1 MIVRPPMNNSR
12 ASWPSSDDTAAFNLI
27 VIVVG
32 LGVGSYLLWINEHAT
47 ISAWVM
53 GVAHRQI
60 GWLRPL
66 THRFDLADREMAR
79 SDPAG
84 VTLPDLCG
92 ILSAIGLYVR
102 IPAVGFLVILAA
114 VCAACA
120 APSRFKRYFD
130 LDGLL
135 REQVKRF
142 PVARAFVRRRLGL
155 TRLDA
160 TMLRP
165 ADYALTAEEWLD
177 RFVCKAGSDFD
188 GVRATDALI
197 AQVGSLW
204 EGSSKATPVV
214 RLLFVAFALHME
226 EKREAALKLLG
237 EASAALD
244 AGKGEEKSGPERYLA
259 IPEAV
264 NVRVNALLADPRSF
278 EAAAKVAG
286 KHAYTVPALMTVL
299 NVARL
304 RAGVLAPAQ
313 FAWLKLVD
321 RTLWYAL
328 QSLGF
333 ETEGIGRYAHPNP
346 RVEAAG
352 VRDHWASERAAMQPL
367 PWPSIASALEAL
379 RQVHEGRSTAV
390 PKI

>member
-1 MIVRPPMNNSR
+1 MMQSPMNNSR

-27 VIVVG
+27 VIVLG
-32 LGVGSYLLWINEHAT
+32 LGVGAYLLWTNDHAT

-53 GVAHRQI
+53 GLAHREI
-60 GWLRPL
+60 GWLHPI
-66 THRFDLADREMAR
+66 THRFDLADREMAG

-84 VTLPDLCG
+84 VTLQDLWG
-92 ILSAIGLYVR
+92 ILRAIGLYVR
-102 IPAVGFLVILAA
+102 IPAVAFMVILAA

-120 APSRFKRYFD
+120 APSRFKRHFD

-135 REQVKRF
+135 REQAKRF
-142 PVARAFVRRRLGL
+142 AVARAFVRRRLGL

-160 TMLRP
+160 AVLRP

-177 RFVCKAGSDFD
+177 RLVCKPEADFD
-188 GVRATDALI
+188 EARAAAALT
-197 AQVGSLW
+197 AQLGPAW
-204 EGSSKATPVV
+204 EGPNKATPLV
-214 RLLFVAFALHME
+214 RLLFAAFGLHIE

-244 AGKGEEKSGPERYLA
+244 AGKGEDKSGPERYLELSA
-259 IPEAV
+259 AV
-264 NVRVNALLADPRSF
+264 NARVDALLADTRAF
-278 EAAAKVAG
+278 EAPVQAAAR
-286 KHAYTVPALMTVL
+286 HAYTTPALMTVL

-313 FAWLKLVD
+313 FAWVKFVD
-321 RTLWYAL
+321 RPLWYAL

-333 ETEGIGRYAHPNP
+333 ESEGLDRYVHPNP

-352 VRDHWASERAAMQPL
+352 ARDHWASERAAKQPMT
-367 PWPSIASALEAL
+367 WPSIARALQAL
-379 RQVHEGRSTAV
+379 RQVHAGRSSVRA
-390 PKI
+390 KM

>member
-1 MIVRPPMNNSR
+1 MRPPITNSR

-27 VIVVG
+27 VIAVG
-32 LGVGSYLLWINEHAT
+32 LGVGAYLLWVNEHTT

-53 GVAHRQI
+53 GLAHREI
-60 GWLRPL
+60 GWLHPL
-66 THRFDLADREMAR
+66 THRFDLADREMAGA
-79 SDPAG
+79 DPAG
-84 VTLPDLCG
+84 ITLRDLYG
-92 ILSAIGLYVR
+92 ILRAIGLYVR
-102 IPAVGFLVILAA
+102 IPAVAFMVILAA

-160 TMLRP
+160 AVLRP

-177 RFVCKAGSDFD
+177 RFVCKTGAAFD
-188 GVRATDALI
+188 AARATDALI
-197 AQVGSLW
+197 AQLGATW
-204 EGSSKATPVV
+204 EGPGKATPVA
-214 RLLFVAFALHME
+214 RLLFAAFALHMG
-226 EKREAALKLLG
+226 EKRDAALRLLG

-244 AGKGEEKSGPERYLA
+244 DRKGEDRSGPERHLTL
-259 IPEAV
+259 PEAL
-264 NVRVNALLADPRSF
+264 NARVDALLADPKPF
-278 EAAAKVAG
+278 AAAAKAASG
-286 KHAYTVPALMTVL
+286 HAYTTPALMTVL

-321 RTLWYAL
+321 RPLWYAL

-333 ETEGIGRYAHPNP
+333 ESEGLGRYVHPNP

-352 VRDHWASERAAMQPL
+352 ARDHWASERAAAQPMT
-367 PWPSIASALEAL
+367 WPSIARALQAL
-379 RQVHEGRSTAV
+379 RQVHAERSGART
-390 PKI
+390 KS

>member
-1 MIVRPPMNNSR
+1 MMRPPMSNSR

-32 LGVGSYLLWINEHAT
+32 LGVGAYLLWTNDHAT

-53 GVAHRQI
+53 GLAHREI
-60 GWLRPL
+60 GWLDPI
-66 THRFDLADREMAR
+66 THRFDLADREMAG
-79 SDPAG
+79 SDTAG
-84 VTLPDLCG
+84 VTLQDLYG
-92 ILSAIGLYVR
+92 ILRAIGLYVR
-102 IPAVGFLVILAA
+102 IPAVAFLVVLAA

-120 APSRFKRYFD
+120 APSRFKRDFD

-142 PVARAFVRRRLGL
+142 PVARAFVRRKLGL

-160 TMLRP
+160 ALLRP

-177 RFVCKAGSDFD
+177 RFVCKAGADFD
-188 GVRATDALI
+188 EARATDALI
-197 AQVGSLW
+197 AQLGPAWDGPSHA
-204 EGSSKATPVV
+204 SPVV
-214 RLLFVAFALHME
+214 RLLFAAFGLHRE
-226 EKREAALKLLG
+226 EKREAALTLLG

-244 AGKGEEKSGPERYLA
+244 ASKGEDKSGPDRYLA
-259 IPEAV
+259 VPAV
-264 NVRVNALLADPRSF
+264 VNARVDALLADTRSF
-278 EAAAKVAG
+278 EGAAKAAAG
-286 KHAYTVPALMTVL
+286 HAYTTPALMTVL

-313 FAWLKLVD
+313 FAWVKFVD
-321 RTLWYAL
+321 RPLWYAL

-333 ETEGIGRYAHPNP
+333 ESEGLGRYLHPNP

-352 VRDHWASERAAMQPL
+352 ARDHWASERTAMQPMT
-367 PWPSIASALEAL
+367 WPSIARALQAL
-379 RQVHEGRSTAV
+379 RQVHAGRRSVRA
-390 PKI
+390 KM

>member
-1 MIVRPPMNNSR
+1 MRPPMNNSR

-27 VIVVG
+27 VIAVG
-32 LGVGSYLLWINEHAT
+32 SGVGAYLLWINDHAT

-53 GVAHRQI
+53 DLAHREI
-60 GWLRPL
+60 GWLHPM
-66 THRFDLADREMAR
+66 THRFDLADREMAG

-84 VTLPDLCG
+84 VTPQDLYG
-92 ILSAIGLYVR
+92 ILRAIGLYVR
-102 IPAVGFLVILAA
+102 IPAVVFMVMLAA
-114 VCAACA
+114 LCATCA

-142 PVARAFVRRRLGL
+142 PVAGAFVRRRLGL

-160 TMLRP
+160 GVLRP

-177 RFVCKAGSDFD
+177 RFVCKAGAAFD
-188 GVRATDALI
+188 EARAADALI
-197 AQVGSLW
+197 GQLGPLW
-204 EGSSKATPVV
+204 EGPGNAAPVV

-226 EKREAALKLLG
+226 EKREAALRLLG

-244 AGKGEEKSGPERYLA
+244 ASKGEDKSGPERYLT
-259 IPEAV
+259 IPDAV
-264 NVRVNALLADPRSF
+264 NARVDALLTDSRSF
-278 EAAAKVAG
+278 EAATKVAAG
-286 KHAYTVPALMTVL
+286 HAYTTPALMTVL

-313 FAWLKLVD
+313 FAWVKFAD
-321 RTLWYAL
+321 RPLWYAL

-333 ETEGIGRYAHPNP
+333 ESEGLGRYVHPNP

-352 VRDHWASERAAMQPL
+352 ARDHWASERAAAQRMV
-367 PWPSIASALEAL
+367 WPSITRALQAL
-379 RQVHEGRSTAV
+379 RQVHAGRSSIAG
-390 PKI
+390 KI

>member
-1 MIVRPPMNNSR
+1 MMRPPISNAR
-12 ASWPSSDDTAAFNLI
+12 ASWPSADDTAAFNLI
-27 VIVVG
+27 VILVG
-32 LGVGSYLLWINEHAT
+32 LGVGAYLLWTNEHTT

-53 GVAHRQI
+53 ALAHREI
-60 GWLRPL
+60 LWLHPF
-66 THRFDLADREMAR
+66 THHFDLADREMAG

-84 VTLPDLCG
+84 VTLQDLHG
-92 ILSAIGLYVR
+92 ILRAMGLYVR
-102 IPAVGFLVILAA
+102 IPAVAFLAILAFL
-114 VCAACA
+114 CAAFA
-120 APSRFKRYFD
+120 APSRFKRAFD

-142 PVARAFVRRRLGL
+142 PVAQAFMRRKLAL
-155 TRLDA
+155 TRLEA
-160 TMLRP
+160 KELRP
-165 ADYALTAEEWLD
+165 ADYALTTEEWLD
-177 RFVCKAGSDFD
+177 RYVCRAGADFD
-188 GVRATDALI
+188 EARATDALT
-197 AQVGSLW
+197 AQLGPAW
-204 EGSSKATPVV
+204 EGPGKATPVV
-214 RLLFVAFALHME
+214 RLLFTAFALHMD

-244 AGKGEEKSGPERYLA
+244 ARKSEDKSGPERYLA

-264 NVRVNALLADPRSF
+264 NARVNALLADPRSF
-278 EAAAKVAG
+278 EAAMKVAAQ
-286 KHAYTVPALMTVL
+286 HAHTVPALMTVL

-321 RTLWYAL
+321 RSLWYAL

-333 ETEGIGRYAHPNP
+333 ESEGIGRYAHPNP

-367 PWPSIASALEAL
+367 TWPAIARALQAL
-379 RQVHEGRSTAV
+379 RQAHVSRRS
-390 PKI
+390 PPM